1 MPKNNT
7 IIHKS
12 FSKKDLLKIIDE
24 FKIPIGVSESHTKLC
39 VATTLW
45 NILVN
50 MQYLEIPENNPYLVK
65 DIQSLRSFL
74 KNPNPRKPFS
84 VKDRDRYILTAKK
97 INHYCENGY
106 QLEKSLYTDI
116 KDIYNDADEISKYGD
131 IPIVRKTIKKLMQ
144 DVNRLYTIKP
154 IISPHIQ
161 HDIELKKSLSK
172 RTSHYKCKV
181 KYGKFIIS
189 FD

>member
-12 FSKKDLLKIIDE
+12 YSKKDLLKIIDE
-24 FKIPIGVSESHTKLC
+24 FKIPIGVNETHTKSC

-45 NILVN
+45 NILIN
-50 MQYLEIPENNPYLVK
+50 CQYLEIPENNSYLVK
-65 DIQSLRSFL
+65 DLPSLRNFL

-106 QLEKSLYTDI
+106 EVSKSLYTDI

-131 IPIVRKTIKKLMQ
+131 IPIVRKTIYKLMK
-144 DVNRLYTIKP
+144 DVNRPYIIKP

-161 HDIELKKSLSK
+161 HDIDLKKSLNK

-181 KYGKFIIS
+181 KHGTFVLS

>member
-12 FSKKDLLKIIDE
+12 YSKKDLLKIIDE
-24 FKIPIGVSESHTKLC
+24 FKIPIGVNESHTKLC

-45 NILVN
+45 SILVAL
-50 MQYLEIPENNPYLVK
+50 QYLEIPPNNSLLVK
-65 DIQSLRSFL
+65 DLPSLRKAL
-74 KNPNPRKPFS
+74 QIPNPRKPYS

-106 QLEKSLYTDI
+106 DLEKSLYTDI
-116 KDIYNDADEISKYGD
+116 LQIYNDADEISKYGD
-131 IPIVRKTIKKLMQ
+131 IPIVRKTINKLMK
-144 DVNRLYTIKP
+144 DIKRP
-154 IISPHIQ
+154 YIIQPQISPHILR
-161 HDIELKKSLSK
+161 DIELKKSLNK
-172 RTSHYKCKV
+172 RSVYMKCKV
-181 KYGKFIIS
+181 KHGHFVIN

>member
-24 FKIPIGVSESHTKLC
+24 FKIIIGVNESHTKLC

-45 NILVN
+45 ELLFS
-50 MQYLEIPENNPYLVK
+50 MQYLEIPTDNSLLVK
-65 DIQSLRSFL
+65 DLPGLRNYL
-74 KNPNPRKPFS
+74 KNPNPRKPYS
-84 VKDRDRYILTAKK
+84 VKDRDRYIMTAKK

-106 QLEKSLYTDI
+106 DINKSIYTDI
-116 KDIYNDADEISKYGD
+116 LQIYNDADEISKYGD
-131 IPIVRKTIKKLMQ
+131 IPIVRKTIAKLMK
-144 DVNRLYTIKP
+144 DINRPYLIKP
-154 IISPHIQ
+154 QVSQHIL
-161 HDIELKKSLSK
+161 HDIELKKSLNKKSV
-172 RTSHYKCKV
+172 YMKCKV
-181 KYGKFIIS
+181 KHGHFVLT